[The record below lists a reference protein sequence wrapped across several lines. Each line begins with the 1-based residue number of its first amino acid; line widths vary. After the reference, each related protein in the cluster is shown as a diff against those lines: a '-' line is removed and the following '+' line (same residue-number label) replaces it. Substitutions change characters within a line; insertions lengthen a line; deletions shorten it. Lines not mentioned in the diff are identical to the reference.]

1 MTTRDTLK
9 VAAAQYPIG
18 RPASLDAWRD
28 NVARWVEQGAATG
41 ASLLVFP
48 EMQRSRWLAAFG
60 AEVSGNLEATLTTV
74 ANLEH
79 ERLELHR
86 ELAALHK
93 VHILVGSGPSR
104 RAQGVYV
111 NAAQLVTPDGAVGV
125 QEKHIMTPF
134 ERDWGITPGDGIRVF
149 DTALARIGIAI
160 CYDSEFPLLV
170 RGMAEA
176 GAEIVLIPSCT
187 ERISG
192 YHRVRT
198 GAKARALE
206 NQIATVL
213 ILTVGDALWSPAVDR
228 NTGAAGIFVLVGA
241 DGRRRRRAGR
251 GHFRRTPMG
260 ERDGRHQAA
269 ARAARIRR
277 DAQLLRLGKP
287 AGRVAPCRQGPAH
300 PAALKALA
308 LSKRCLL
315 QGPGHAYGRLQRLA
329 AALDRHGFRFEGAAG
344 EDRMGRTVA
353 ALVYLQDLAE
363 LDTGGICVELGT
375 ALRVDDRLLARIV
388 LHLLP
393 WLTSNDKPAISLAP
407 SPTRRSSTSPS
418 LSRLR
423 TTTCTWLVAR

>member
-48 EMQRSRWLAAFG
+48 EYAAIEMAAAFG

-86 ELAALHK
+86 ELAARHK

-213 ILTVGDALWSPAVDR
+213 SPTVGDALWSPAVDR
-228 NTGAAGIFVLVGA
+228 NTGAAGIFVPSEPTVA
-241 DGRRRRRAGR
+241 DGG
-251 GHFRRTPMG
+251 
-260 ERDGRHQAA
+260 
-269 ARAARIRR
+269 
-277 DAQLLRLGKP
+277 
-287 AGRVAPCRQGPAH
+287 V
-300 PAALKALA
+300 
-308 LSKRCLL
+308 
-315 QGPGHAYGRLQRLA
+315 
-329 AALDRHGFRFEGAAG
+329 
-344 EDRMGRTVA
+344 
-353 ALVYLQDLAE
+353 LAE
-363 LDTGGICVELGT
+363 GTFDAPQWVNATVDIKRLHELRASGEMRNFSDW
-375 ALRVDDRLLARIV
+375 ANQPGASCLADKVQLIPLR
-388 LHLLP
+388 
-393 WLTSNDKPAISLAP
+393 
-407 SPTRRSSTSPS
+407 
-418 LSRLR
+418 
-423 TTTCTWLVAR
+423 